1 MSPNSSWMSPKLENK
16 IQKTFLK
23 TQEVFFEKN
32 GLSLAREYI
41 VIFNS

>member
-16 IQKTFLK
+16 IQKAFLK

-32 GLSLAREYI
+32 GLSLARECI